1 MIRKK
6 KVKVTKIPTRKQRWK
21 IKRTTKEAKLDLQN
35 YRAKGFRIIY
45 LDEMMVTKSTMALN
59 EWSCKLSNH
68 EVDMQHFGK
77 ETLAVLAAVS
87 KEYGV
92 DMLMTFETSVNIL
105 KFKIFIDELR
115 TKYFYEDICIYMD
128 NLSVHRSRAVKERL
142 DELSIAYVFGP
153 PYSPEFNP
161 IESVFS

>member
-1 MIRKK
+1 M
-6 KVKVTKIPTRKQRWK
+6 
-21 IKRTTKEAKLDLQN
+21 
-35 YRAKGFRIIY
+35 
-45 LDEMMVTKSTMALN
+45 
-59 EWSCKLSNH
+59 
-68 EVDMQHFGK
+68 
-77 ETLAVLAAVS
+77 AAVS

-105 KFKIFIDELR
+105 KFKIFIEELR
-115 TKYFYEDICIYMD
+115 TKYFYDDICIYMD

-153 PYSPEFNP
+153 PYSPDFNP

>member
-1 MIRKK
+1 
-6 KVKVTKIPTRKQRWK
+6 
-21 IKRTTKEAKLDLQN
+21 
-35 YRAKGFRIIY
+35 
-45 LDEMMVTKSTMALN
+45 
-59 EWSCKLSNH
+59 
-68 EVDMQHFGK
+68 MQQFGK
-77 ETLAVLAAVS
+77 ETLAVLEAVS

-105 KFKIFIDELR
+105 KFKIFIEELR
-115 TKYFYEDICIYMD
+115 TKYFYDDICIYMD

-153 PYSPEFNP
+153 PYSPDFNP

>member
-1 MIRKK
+1 
-6 KVKVTKIPTRKQRWK
+6 
-21 IKRTTKEAKLDLQN
+21 
-35 YRAKGFRIIY
+35 
-45 LDEMMVTKSTMALN
+45 
-59 EWSCKLSNH
+59 
-68 EVDMQHFGK
+68 MQQFGK
-77 ETLAVLAAVS
+77 ETLAVLVAVS

-105 KFKIFIDELR
+105 KFKIFIEELR
-115 TKYFYEDICIYMD
+115 TKYFYDDICIYMD

-153 PYSPEFNP
+153 PYSPDFNT

>member
-1 MIRKK
+1 
-6 KVKVTKIPTRKQRWK
+6 
-21 IKRTTKEAKLDLQN
+21 
-35 YRAKGFRIIY
+35 
-45 LDEMMVTKSTMALN
+45 
-59 EWSCKLSNH
+59 
-68 EVDMQHFGK
+68 MQQFGK

-105 KFKIFIDELR
+105 KFKIFIEELR

-128 NLSVHRSRAVKERL
+128 NLSGHRSRAVKERL

-153 PYSPEFNP
+153 PYSPDFNP

>member
-1 MIRKK
+1 M
-6 KVKVTKIPTRKQRWK
+6 
-21 IKRTTKEAKLDLQN
+21 
-35 YRAKGFRIIY
+35 
-45 LDEMMVTKSTMALN
+45 
-59 EWSCKLSNH
+59 
-68 EVDMQHFGK
+68 
-77 ETLAVLAAVS
+77 AAVS

-105 KFKIFIDELR
+105 KFKIFIEELR

-153 PYSPEFNP
+153 PYSPDFNP